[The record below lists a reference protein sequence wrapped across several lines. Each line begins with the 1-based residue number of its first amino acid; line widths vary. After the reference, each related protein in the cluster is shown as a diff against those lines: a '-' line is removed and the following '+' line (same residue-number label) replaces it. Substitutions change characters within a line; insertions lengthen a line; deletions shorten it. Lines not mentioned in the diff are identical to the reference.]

1 MNTYNDSLQSG
12 HALVDEASVELARP
26 REAQQFVQR
35 PPCLSSPGS
44 GLPPM
49 PARSKSNRSTT
60 GTSRSL
66 FTPSMRGRNRKI
78 SNPPRTDELLRH
90 LRCHL
95 QHAIQHR
102 LQIGDRLPRAW
113 RYLAA
118 DEPIPS
124 RTWLRPQRNVIAKL
138 KLLHLPFT
146 GARTWSAK
154 VRCCLG
160 SGGFVVVDNLLDH
173 PL

>member
-1 MNTYNDSLQSG
+1 MTRYNQDMLSSTKQASSLR
-12 HALVDEASVELARP
+12 ALARHSSSSKGH
-26 REAQQFVQR
+26 RVFQAQAQDCPQCLPAASRTGPLRAR
-35 PPCLSSPGS
+35 PGHCLHHPCAAEI
-44 GLPPM
+44 
-49 PARSKSNRSTT
+49 ARSRIRP
-60 GTSRSL
+60 G
-66 FTPSMRGRNRKI
+66 P
-78 SNPPRTDELLRH
+78 ELLRH